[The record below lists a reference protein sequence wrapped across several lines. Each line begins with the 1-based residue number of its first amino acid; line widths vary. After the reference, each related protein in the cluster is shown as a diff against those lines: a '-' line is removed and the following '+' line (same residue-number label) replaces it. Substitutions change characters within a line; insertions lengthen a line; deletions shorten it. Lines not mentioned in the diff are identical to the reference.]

1 MRVWPAIDL
10 MGGRAVQLEG
20 GDPEK
25 VLVEEAD
32 PLDLVDRFAKAGA
45 DGVHVVDL
53 DRAMEQGDNLET
65 LLELIGRDLE
75 VQAAGGLRDRDAV
88 ETLPDAG
95 AARVVVGTRAL
106 ADPGWLADLAAD
118 HPDRVVVAL
127 DVAGGEVVTRGWS
140 ESTGLALPEAVDRVA
155 CDGLAAILCTHV
167 DREGRVGG
175 VDPGPFRVLVHH
187 APVPVI
193 AAGGVASLRDVDRLA
208 DAGVAEIVVGSAI
221 YLGDLDLTKVIDHA
235 RP

>member
-10 MGGRAVQLEG
+10 MEGRAVQLEG

-32 PLDLVDRFAKAGA
+32 PLGLADRFAKAGA
-45 DGVHVVDL
+45 DGIHVVDL
-53 DRAMEQGDNLET
+53 DRAMERGDNRRV
-65 LLELIGRDLE
+65 LLELVEGDLD

-88 ETLPDAG
+88 DAVLEAG
-95 AARVVVGTRAL
+95 AARVVVGTKAI
-106 ADPGWLADLAAD
+106 ADPSWLADLAAD

-140 ESTGLALPEAVDRVA
+140 ESTGLALPDAVDRVA
-155 CDGLAAILCTHV
+155 CEGLAAILCTHV
-167 DREGRVGG
+167 DREGRLGG

-187 APVPVI
+187 SPVPVI

-221 YLGDLDLTKVIDHA
+221 YLGDLDLTEVIDHA

>member
-65 LLELIGRDLE
+65 LLGLIGRALD

-88 ETLPDAG
+88 GTVLDAG

-127 DVAGGEVVTRGWS
+127 DVQGGEVMTRGWS